1 MPAIIAIIKVTSK
14 IRQGRAQKGYTMLEE
29 LKQQVYEANMQLPRR
44 GLVTYTWGN
53 VSGIDREKGLFVI
66 KPSGVEYDELT
77 PAMFVVMDLNGNKVE
92 GDLNPSSDTKTHLEL
107 YRAFPQ
113 LGGIVHTH
121 STHVVAFAQARR
133 DLPAF
138 GTTHAD
144 YFYGPVP
151 CTRELTPEEIAEQER
166 LAAEKAREERLQ
178 GLLDSMTLE
187 EKVGQ
192 LFFVR
197 CPETNAVEDISTYH
211 LGGYLLFGRDYKDGD
226 SWLTWEQ
233 FIQKIESYQDA
244 AAIPLF
250 IGSDEEGGTV
260 TRASRNPNLFSE
272 PFKSPQKLN
281 YIGGIEEI
289 LRDTDTRSRELRAL
303 GINVN
308 FAPVC
313 DVSTDPKDF
322 IYDRTLGQDANMT
335 ADYVRLVVPAM
346 TEGGTLPVLKHFPG
360 YGSNADTH
368 TGIAVDQRPMETF
381 ETADLLPFKAGI
393 KAGAPFVLVSH
404 NIVNCMDPEL
414 PASLSPAVHKILRE
428 ECGFDGIAITD
439 DLAMDAVKAYARDG
453 AVAVM
458 ALQAGNDMIVTTDYR
473 TQIPAVIAAVQE
485 GTLDESVIDDACLRV
500 LRCKDTFLGI
510 PENNP

>member
-1 MPAIIAIIKVTSK
+1 MKRLLAAMLAALTVFSTAGCAKPDNSTEPAAPD
-14 IRQGRAQKGYTMLEE
+14 
-29 LKQQVYEANMQLPRR
+29 QQVE
-44 GLVTYTWGN
+44 
-53 VSGIDREKGLFVI
+53 
-66 KPSGVEYDELT
+66 
-77 PAMFVVMDLNGNKVE
+77 PAPTV
-92 GDLNPSSDTKTHLEL
+92 
-107 YRAFPQ
+107 PQ
-113 LGGIVHTH
+113 E
-121 STHVVAFAQARR
+121 
-133 DLPAF
+133 
-138 GTTHAD
+138 
-144 YFYGPVP
+144 PV
-151 CTRELTPEEIAEQER
+151 LTPEEQAEQER
-166 LAAEKAREERLQ
+166 LAVEQAREKRLQ
-178 GLLDSMTLE
+178 TLLDSMTLE

-197 CPETNAVEDISTYH
+197 CPTENAVEDISTYH
-211 LGGYLLFGRDYKDGD
+211 LGGYLLFSRDFKDGD
-226 SWLTWEQ
+226 NWLTKEQ
-233 FIQKIESYQDA
+233 FLEKIQSYQDVA
-244 AAIPLF
+244 EIPLF

-272 PFKSPQKLN
+272 TFKSPQKLN

-360 YGSNADTH
+360 YGNNVDTH

-381 ETADLLPFKAGI
+381 ENSDLLPFQAGI
-393 KAGAPFVLVSH
+393 EAGAPFVLVSH
-404 NIVNCMDPEL
+404 NIVTCMDADL
-414 PASLSPAVHKILRE
+414 PASLSPAVHRVLRE
-428 ECGFDGIAITD
+428 ACGFEGIAITD
-439 DLAMDAVKAYARDG
+439 DLAMDAVQAYAKNG

-458 ALQAGNDMIVTTDYR
+458 ALQAGNDMIITTDYR

-500 LRCKDTFLGI
+500 LRCKDTFLRI

>member
-1 MPAIIAIIKVTSK
+1 MKRFLAALLAALTVFTLTGCGKTENPAEPVTPG
-14 IRQGRAQKGYTMLEE
+14 QAEE
-29 LKQQVYEANMQLPRR
+29 PA
-44 GLVTYTWGN
+44 
-53 VSGIDREKGLFVI
+53 
-66 KPSGVEYDELT
+66 T
-77 PAMFVVMDLNGNKVE
+77 PTE
-92 GDLNPSSDTKTHLEL
+92 PE
-107 YRAFPQ
+107 P
-113 LGGIVHTH
+113 
-121 STHVVAFAQARR
+121 
-133 DLPAF
+133 
-138 GTTHAD
+138 
-144 YFYGPVP
+144 
-151 CTRELTPEEIAEQER
+151 TPEEIAEQER

-178 GLLDSMTLE
+178 GLLNSMTLE

-393 KAGAPFVLVSH
+393 EAGTPFVLVSH

-414 PASLSPAVHKILRE
+414 PGVPVPCRSQNS
-428 ECGFDGIAITD
+428 
-439 DLAMDAVKAYARDG
+439 
-453 AVAVM
+453 
-458 ALQAGNDMIVTTDYR
+458 AGRMR
-473 TQIPAVIAAVQE
+473 
-485 GTLDESVIDDACLRV
+485 L
-500 LRCKDTFLGI
+500 
-510 PENNP
+510 

>member
-1 MPAIIAIIKVTSK
+1 MKRLLAAMLAALTVFSTAGCAKPDNSTEPAAPD
-14 IRQGRAQKGYTMLEE
+14 
-29 LKQQVYEANMQLPRR
+29 QQVE
-44 GLVTYTWGN
+44 
-53 VSGIDREKGLFVI
+53 
-66 KPSGVEYDELT
+66 
-77 PAMFVVMDLNGNKVE
+77 PAPTV
-92 GDLNPSSDTKTHLEL
+92 
-107 YRAFPQ
+107 PQ
-113 LGGIVHTH
+113 E
-121 STHVVAFAQARR
+121 
-133 DLPAF
+133 
-138 GTTHAD
+138 
-144 YFYGPVP
+144 PV
-151 CTRELTPEEIAEQER
+151 LTPEEQAEQER
-166 LAAEKAREERLQ
+166 LAAEQAREKRLQ
-178 GLLDSMTLE
+178 TLLDSMTLE

-197 CPETNAVEDISTYH
+197 CPTENAVEDISTYH
-211 LGGYLLFGRDYKDGD
+211 LGGYLLFGRDFKDGD
-226 SWLTWEQ
+226 NWLTKEQ
-233 FIQKIESYQDA
+233 FLEKIQSYQDA
-244 AAIPLF
+244 AEIPLF

-272 PFKSPQKLN
+272 TFKSPQKLN

-360 YGSNADTH
+360 YGNNVDTH

-381 ETADLLPFKAGI
+381 ENSDLLPFQAGI
-393 KAGAPFVLVSH
+393 EAGAPVVLVSH
-404 NIVNCMDPEL
+404 NIVTCMDADL
-414 PASLSPAVHKILRE
+414 PASLSPAVHRVLRE
-428 ECGFDGIAITD
+428 ACGFEGIAITD
-439 DLAMDAVKAYARDG
+439 DLAMDAVQAYAKNG

-458 ALQAGNDMIVTTDYR
+458 ALQAGNDMIITTDYR
-473 TQIPAVIAAVQE
+473 TQIPAVIAAVQD
-485 GTLDESVIDDACLRV
+485 GTLDESVIDNACLRV
-500 LRCKDTFLGI
+500 LRCKDTFLRI

>member
-1 MPAIIAIIKVTSK
+1 MKRILAAMLAALTVFSTAGCAKPDNSTKPVTPD
-14 IRQGRAQKGYTMLEE
+14 QTVEP
-29 LKQQVYEANMQLPRR
+29 V
-44 GLVTYTWGN
+44 V
-53 VSGIDREKGLFVI
+53 
-66 KPSGVEYDELT
+66 PSV
-77 PAMFVVMDLNGNKVE
+77 
-92 GDLNPSSDTKTHLEL
+92 
-107 YRAFPQ
+107 PQ
-113 LGGIVHTH
+113 
-121 STHVVAFAQARR
+121 
-133 DLPAF
+133 
-138 GTTHAD
+138 
-144 YFYGPVP
+144 
-151 CTRELTPEEIAEQER
+151 LTPEEQAEQER
-166 LAAEKAREERLQ
+166 LAVEQAREKRLQ
-178 GLLDSMTLE
+178 TLLDSMTLE

-197 CPETNAVEDISTYH
+197 CPTENAVEDISTYH

-272 PFKSPQKLN
+272 TFKSPQKLN

-360 YGSNADTH
+360 YGNNVDTH

-381 ETADLLPFKAGI
+381 ENSELLPFKAGI
-393 KAGAPFVLVSH
+393 EAGAPFVLVSH
-404 NIVNCMDPEL
+404 NIVTCMDADL
-414 PASLSPAVHKILRE
+414 PASLSPAVHRVLRE
-428 ECGFDGIAITD
+428 ACGFEGIAITD
-439 DLAMDAVKAYARDG
+439 DLAMDAVQAYAKDG

-458 ALQAGNDMIVTTDYR
+458 ALQAGNDMVVTTDYR
-473 TQIPAVIAAVQE
+473 TQIPAVIAAVQD
-485 GTLDESVIDDACLRV
+485 GTLDESVIDNACLRV
-500 LRCKDTFLGI
+500 LRCKDTFLRI

>member
-1 MPAIIAIIKVTSK
+1 MKRFLAALLAALTVFTLTGCGKTENPAEPVTPG
-14 IRQGRAQKGYTMLEE
+14 QGEE
-29 LKQQVYEANMQLPRR
+29 
-44 GLVTYTWGN
+44 
-53 VSGIDREKGLFVI
+53 
-66 KPSGVEYDELT
+66 
-77 PAMFVVMDLNGNKVE
+77 PAAPTE
-92 GDLNPSSDTKTHLEL
+92 P
-107 YRAFPQ
+107 
-113 LGGIVHTH
+113 
-121 STHVVAFAQARR
+121 
-133 DLPAF
+133 
-138 GTTHAD
+138 
-144 YFYGPVP
+144 
-151 CTRELTPEEIAEQER
+151 ELTPEEIAEQER

-226 SWLTWEQ
+226 NWLTWEQ

-360 YGSNADTH
+360 YGSAITDDHYGTSIL
-368 TGIAVDQRPMETF
+368 TKTQKELEACDFLPFSSGIASGT
-381 ETADLLPFKAGI
+381 
-393 KAGAPFVLVSH
+393 PFVLVSH
-404 NIVNCMDPEL
+404 LSVPEVVGDETPSDLSSKIVSDL
-414 PASLSPAVHKILRE
+414 LRNKL
-428 ECGFDGIAITD
+428 GFTGVIITD
-439 DLAMDAVKAYARDG
+439 SHQMASITDHYAPGEAAVK
-453 AVAVM
+453 
-458 ALQAGNDMIVTTDYR
+458 ALQAGVDMILMPQDL
-473 TQIPAVIAAVQE
+473 QAAFDGVKQALSD
-485 GTLDESVIDDACLRV
+485 GTLTQARIDESVLRILQV
-500 LRCKDTFLGI
+500 KAEYNILQ
-510 PENNP
+510 

>member
-1 MPAIIAIIKVTSK
+1 MKRILAVVLAALTLFSLTECGQTPPKPVTPD
-14 IRQGRAQKGYTMLEE
+14 QTVEP
-29 LKQQVYEANMQLPRR
+29 V
-44 GLVTYTWGN
+44 V
-53 VSGIDREKGLFVI
+53 
-66 KPSGVEYDELT
+66 PSV
-77 PAMFVVMDLNGNKVE
+77 
-92 GDLNPSSDTKTHLEL
+92 
-107 YRAFPQ
+107 PQ
-113 LGGIVHTH
+113 
-121 STHVVAFAQARR
+121 
-133 DLPAF
+133 
-138 GTTHAD
+138 
-144 YFYGPVP
+144 
-151 CTRELTPEEIAEQER
+151 LTPEEQAEQER
-166 LAAEKAREERLQ
+166 LAAEQAREKRLQ
-178 GLLDSMTLE
+178 TLLDSMTLE

-197 CPETNAVEDISTYH
+197 CPTENTVEDISTYH
-211 LGGYLLFGRDYKDGD
+211 LGGYLLFSRDFKDGD
-226 SWLTWEQ
+226 NWLTKEQ
-233 FIQKIESYQDA
+233 FLEKIQSYQDVA
-244 AAIPLF
+244 EIPLF

-272 PFKSPQKLN
+272 TFKSPQKLN

-360 YGSNADTH
+360 YGNNVDTH

-381 ETADLLPFKAGI
+381 ENSDLLPFQAGI
-393 KAGAPFVLVSH
+393 EAGAPFVLVSH
-404 NIVNCMDPEL
+404 NIVTCMDADL
-414 PASLSPAVHKILRE
+414 PASLSPAVHRVLRE
-428 ECGFDGIAITD
+428 ACGFEGIAITD
-439 DLAMDAVKAYARDG
+439 DLAMDAVQAYAKNG

-458 ALQAGNDMIVTTDYR
+458 ALQAGNDMIITTDYR
-473 TQIPAVIAAVQE
+473 TQIPAVIAAVQD
-485 GTLDESVIDDACLRV
+485 GTLDESVIDNACLRV
-500 LRCKDTFLGI
+500 LRCKDTFLRI

>member
-1 MPAIIAIIKVTSK
+1 MKRILAAMLAALTVFSTAGCAKPDNSTEPAAPD
-14 IRQGRAQKGYTMLEE
+14 
-29 LKQQVYEANMQLPRR
+29 QQVE
-44 GLVTYTWGN
+44 
-53 VSGIDREKGLFVI
+53 
-66 KPSGVEYDELT
+66 
-77 PAMFVVMDLNGNKVE
+77 PAPTV
-92 GDLNPSSDTKTHLEL
+92 
-107 YRAFPQ
+107 PQ
-113 LGGIVHTH
+113 E
-121 STHVVAFAQARR
+121 
-133 DLPAF
+133 
-138 GTTHAD
+138 
-144 YFYGPVP
+144 PV
-151 CTRELTPEEIAEQER
+151 LTPEEQAEQ
-166 LAAEKAREERLQ
+166 AREKRLQ
-178 GLLDSMTLE
+178 ALLDSMTLE

-211 LGGYLLFGRDYKDGD
+211 LGGYLLFGRDFKDGD
-226 SWLTWEQ
+226 SWLTKEQ
-233 FIQKIESYQDA
+233 FLEKIQSYQNA
-244 AAIPLF
+244 AEIPLF

-272 PFKSPQKLN
+272 TFKSPQKLN

-360 YGSNADTH
+360 YGNNVDTH
-368 TGIAVDQRPMETF
+368 TGIAVDLRPMETF
-381 ETADLLPFKAGI
+381 ENSDLLPFQAGI
-393 KAGAPFVLVSH
+393 EAGAPFVLVSH
-404 NIVNCMDPEL
+404 NIVTCMDADL
-414 PASLSPAVHKILRE
+414 PASLSPAVHRVLRE
-428 ECGFDGIAITD
+428 ACGFEGIAITD
-439 DLAMDAVKAYARDG
+439 DLAMDAVQAYAKNG

-458 ALQAGNDMIVTTDYR
+458 ALQAGNDMIITTDYR
-473 TQIPAVIAAVQE
+473 TQIPAVIAAVQD
-485 GTLDESVIDDACLRV
+485 GTLDESVIDNACLRV
-500 LRCKDTFLGI
+500 LRCKDTFLRI

>member
-1 MPAIIAIIKVTSK
+1 MKRLLAAMLAALTVFSTAGCAKPDNSTEPAAPD
-14 IRQGRAQKGYTMLEE
+14 
-29 LKQQVYEANMQLPRR
+29 QQVE
-44 GLVTYTWGN
+44 
-53 VSGIDREKGLFVI
+53 
-66 KPSGVEYDELT
+66 
-77 PAMFVVMDLNGNKVE
+77 PAPTV
-92 GDLNPSSDTKTHLEL
+92 
-107 YRAFPQ
+107 PQ
-113 LGGIVHTH
+113 E
-121 STHVVAFAQARR
+121 
-133 DLPAF
+133 
-138 GTTHAD
+138 
-144 YFYGPVP
+144 PV
-151 CTRELTPEEIAEQER
+151 LTPEEQAEQER
-166 LAAEKAREERLQ
+166 LAAEQAREKRLQ
-178 GLLDSMTLE
+178 TLLDSMTLE

-211 LGGYLLFGRDYKDGD
+211 LGGYLLFSRDFKDGD
-226 SWLTWEQ
+226 NWLTKEQ
-233 FIQKIESYQDA
+233 FLEKIQSYQDA
-244 AAIPLF
+244 AEIPLF

-272 PFKSPQKLN
+272 TFKSPQKLN

-360 YGSNADTH
+360 YGNNVDTH
-368 TGIAVDQRPMETF
+368 TGIAVDLRPMETF
-381 ETADLLPFKAGI
+381 ENSDLLPFQAGI
-393 KAGAPFVLVSH
+393 DAGAPFVLVSH
-404 NIVNCMDPEL
+404 NIVTCMDADL
-414 PASLSPAVHKILRE
+414 PASLSPAVHRFLRE
-428 ECGFDGIAITD
+428 TCGFEGIAITD
-439 DLAMDAVKAYARDG
+439 DLAMDAVQAYAKNG

-458 ALQAGNDMIVTTDYR
+458 ALQAGNDMIITTDYR
-473 TQIPAVIAAVQE
+473 TQIPAVIAAVQD
-485 GTLDESVIDDACLRV
+485 GTLDESVIDNACLRV
-500 LRCKDTFLGI
+500 LRCKDTFLRI

>member
-1 MPAIIAIIKVTSK
+1 M
-14 IRQGRAQKGYTMLEE
+14 
-29 LKQQVYEANMQLPRR
+29 
-44 GLVTYTWGN
+44 
-53 VSGIDREKGLFVI
+53 
-66 KPSGVEYDELT
+66 
-77 PAMFVVMDLNGNKVE
+77 
-92 GDLNPSSDTKTHLEL
+92 
-107 YRAFPQ
+107 
-113 LGGIVHTH
+113 
-121 STHVVAFAQARR
+121 
-133 DLPAF
+133 
-138 GTTHAD
+138 
-144 YFYGPVP
+144 
-151 CTRELTPEEIAEQER
+151 
-166 LAAEKAREERLQ
+166 
-178 GLLDSMTLE
+178 
-187 EKVGQ
+187 
-192 LFFVR
+192 
-197 CPETNAVEDISTYH
+197 EDISTYH

-313 DVSTDPKDF
+313 DVSTDPKAF

-393 KAGAPFVLVSH
+393 EAGAPFVLVSH

-428 ECGFDGIAITD
+428 EFGFDGIAITD

-500 LRCKDTFLGI
+500 LRCKDTFLKI

>member
-1 MPAIIAIIKVTSK
+1 MKRILAAMLAALTVFSTAGCAKPDNSTEPAAPD
-14 IRQGRAQKGYTMLEE
+14 
-29 LKQQVYEANMQLPRR
+29 QQVE
-44 GLVTYTWGN
+44 
-53 VSGIDREKGLFVI
+53 
-66 KPSGVEYDELT
+66 
-77 PAMFVVMDLNGNKVE
+77 PAPTV
-92 GDLNPSSDTKTHLEL
+92 
-107 YRAFPQ
+107 PQ
-113 LGGIVHTH
+113 E
-121 STHVVAFAQARR
+121 
-133 DLPAF
+133 
-138 GTTHAD
+138 
-144 YFYGPVP
+144 PV
-151 CTRELTPEEIAEQER
+151 LTPEEQAEQER
-166 LAAEKAREERLQ
+166 LAAEQAREKRLQ
-178 GLLDSMTLE
+178 ALLDSMTLE

-211 LGGYLLFGRDYKDGD
+211 LGGYLLFGRDFKDGD
-226 SWLTWEQ
+226 NWLTKEQ
-233 FIQKIESYQDA
+233 FLEKIQSYQDA
-244 AAIPLF
+244 AEIPLF

-272 PFKSPQKLN
+272 TFKSPQKLN

-335 ADYVRLVVPAM
+335 ADYVRLVVPSM

-360 YGSNADTH
+360 YGNNVDTH

-381 ETADLLPFKAGI
+381 ETADLLPFQAGI
-393 KAGAPFVLVSH
+393 EAGAPFVLVSH
-404 NIVNCMDPEL
+404 NIVTCMDADL
-414 PASLSPAVHKILRE
+414 PASLSPAVHRFLRE
-428 ECGFDGIAITD
+428 TCGFEGIAITD
-439 DLAMDAVKAYARDG
+439 DLAMDAVQAYAKNG

-458 ALQAGNDMIVTTDYR
+458 ALQAGNDMIITTDYR

-485 GTLDESVIDDACLRV
+485 GTLDESVIDNACLRV
-500 LRCKDTFLGI
+500 LRCKDTFLRI

>member
-1 MPAIIAIIKVTSK
+1 MKRILAVVLAALTLFSLTECGQTPPKPAAPD
-14 IRQGRAQKGYTMLEE
+14 
-29 LKQQVYEANMQLPRR
+29 QQVE
-44 GLVTYTWGN
+44 
-53 VSGIDREKGLFVI
+53 
-66 KPSGVEYDELT
+66 
-77 PAMFVVMDLNGNKVE
+77 PAPTV
-92 GDLNPSSDTKTHLEL
+92 
-107 YRAFPQ
+107 PQ
-113 LGGIVHTH
+113 E
-121 STHVVAFAQARR
+121 
-133 DLPAF
+133 
-138 GTTHAD
+138 
-144 YFYGPVP
+144 PV
-151 CTRELTPEEIAEQER
+151 LTPEEQAEQER
-166 LAAEKAREERLQ
+166 LAAEQAREKRLQ
-178 GLLDSMTLE
+178 ALLDSMTLE

-226 SWLTWEQ
+226 SWLTWDQ

-244 AAIPLF
+244 AEIPLF

-272 PFKSPQKLN
+272 TFKSPQKLN

-303 GINVN
+303 WINVN

-360 YGSNADTH
+360 YGNNVDTH
-368 TGIAVDQRPMETF
+368 TGIAVDLRPMETF
-381 ETADLLPFKAGI
+381 ENSDLLPFQAGI
-393 KAGAPFVLVSH
+393 DAGAPFVLVSH
-404 NIVNCMDPEL
+404 NIVTCMDADL
-414 PASLSPAVHKILRE
+414 PASLSPAVHRVLRE
-428 ECGFDGIAITD
+428 ACGFEGIAITD
-439 DLAMDAVKAYARDG
+439 DLAMDAVQAYAKNG

-458 ALQAGNDMIVTTDYR
+458 ALQAGNDMIITTDYR
-473 TQIPAVIAAVQE
+473 TQIPAVIAAVQD
-485 GTLDESVIDDACLRV
+485 GTLDESVIDNACLRV
-500 LRCKDTFLGI
+500 LRCKDTFLRI

>member
-1 MPAIIAIIKVTSK
+1 MKRILAAMLAALTVFSTAGCAKPDNSTKPVTPD
-14 IRQGRAQKGYTMLEE
+14 QTVEP
-29 LKQQVYEANMQLPRR
+29 V
-44 GLVTYTWGN
+44 V
-53 VSGIDREKGLFVI
+53 
-66 KPSGVEYDELT
+66 PSV
-77 PAMFVVMDLNGNKVE
+77 
-92 GDLNPSSDTKTHLEL
+92 
-107 YRAFPQ
+107 PQ
-113 LGGIVHTH
+113 
-121 STHVVAFAQARR
+121 
-133 DLPAF
+133 
-138 GTTHAD
+138 
-144 YFYGPVP
+144 
-151 CTRELTPEEIAEQER
+151 LTPEEQAEQER
-166 LAAEKAREERLQ
+166 LAVEQAREKRLQ
-178 GLLDSMTLE
+178 TLLDSMTLE

-197 CPETNAVEDISTYH
+197 CPTENAVEDISTYH

-226 SWLTWEQ
+226 SWLTWDQ

-272 PFKSPQKLN
+272 TFKSPQKLN

-360 YGSNADTH
+360 YGNNVDTH

-381 ETADLLPFKAGI
+381 ENSDLLPFQAGI
-393 KAGAPFVLVSH
+393 DAGAPFVLVSH
-404 NIVNCMDPEL
+404 NIVTCMDADL
-414 PASLSPAVHKILRE
+414 PASLSPAVHRVLRE
-428 ECGFDGIAITD
+428 ACGFEGIAITD
-439 DLAMDAVKAYARDG
+439 DLAMDAVQAYAKDG

-458 ALQAGNDMIVTTDYR
+458 ALQAGNDMVVTTDYR
-473 TQIPAVIAAVQE
+473 TQIPAVIAAVQD
-485 GTLDESVIDDACLRV
+485 GTLDESVIDNACLRV
-500 LRCKDTFLGI
+500 LRCKDTFLRI